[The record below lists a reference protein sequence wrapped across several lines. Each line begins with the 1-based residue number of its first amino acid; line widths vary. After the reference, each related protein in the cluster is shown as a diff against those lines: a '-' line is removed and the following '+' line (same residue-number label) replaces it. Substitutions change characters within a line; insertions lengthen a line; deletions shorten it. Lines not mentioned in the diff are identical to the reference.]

1 MTLTIEL
8 TDERVEAVIR
18 ALDRHTSDRQQ
29 QVYTLRS
36 ALQWIETAAFPTKF
50 VDPRIRD
57 GCSAQLRLCETPA
70 PVLEQSHT

>member
-18 ALDRHTSDRQQ
+18 ALDQHTSDRQQ

-36 ALQWIETAAFPTKF
+36 ALQWIETVAFPNRF
-50 VDPRIRD
+50 ADPRIRD
-57 GCSAQLRLCETPA
+57 GCKAHLHLCETPA
-70 PVLEQSHT
+70 PVLEPSHR